1 VKQRIPKVVTFIMGA
16 FALFLSPVLL
26 APTALVFVIL
36 AIIICP
42 GVRATTVVGCQNC
55 ESNVC
60 PWALA
65 ILLFVA
71 LPLAIVS
78 VYLFRRRKVSKL

>member
-1 VKQRIPKVVTFIMGA
+1 MGA
-16 FALFLSPVLL
+16 FALLLSPVLL
-26 APTALVFVIL
+26 APAALIFVIL

-42 GVRATTVVGCQNC
+42 GVTAKPIVGCQDC
-55 ESNVC
+55 DSNLC

-78 VYLFRRRKVSKL
+78 VYLFRRRKASKL